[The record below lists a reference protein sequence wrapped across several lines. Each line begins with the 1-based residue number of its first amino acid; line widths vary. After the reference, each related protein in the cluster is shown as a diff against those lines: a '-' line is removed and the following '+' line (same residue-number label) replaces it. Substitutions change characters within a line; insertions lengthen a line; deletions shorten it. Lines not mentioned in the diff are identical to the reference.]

1 MPFHYEIVFFKLK
14 NICGK
19 NVIDWSA
26 SCEVFTNQTDAICYA
41 EQMKGDRQFRVFE
54 VETDVNGKPKAGY
67 SGFELIN
74 KLYKE
79 LDPCRFITAAEKELT
94 T

>member
-1 MPFHYEIVFFKLK
+1 MPFHYEIVFFKPT

-19 NVIDWSA
+19 NIINWSA
-26 SCEVFTNQTDAICYA
+26 SCETFTKKEDAICYA
-41 EQMKGDRQFRVFE
+41 EQMKGDRQFRVFK
-54 VETDVNGKPKAGY
+54 VKTDANGRPKTGY

-79 LDPCRFITAAEKELT
+79 LEPCPFITAAEKAT
-94 T
+94 K